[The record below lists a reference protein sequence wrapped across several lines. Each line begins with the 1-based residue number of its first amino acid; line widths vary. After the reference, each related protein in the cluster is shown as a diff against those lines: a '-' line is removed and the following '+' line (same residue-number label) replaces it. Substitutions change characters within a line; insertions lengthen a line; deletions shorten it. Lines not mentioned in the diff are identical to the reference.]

1 MLDVS
6 RARGCGKKQGLQRV
20 RTARRGRRWRRS
32 RRQALSHHGLYA
44 LLRGGP
50 VGNDDD
56 DDDDGGSLSR
66 LDGWTC
72 SDPVLLAR
80 LVGDGEAPLGGAP
93 TCRAGADAPPRKLLD
108 PQRILIVKRTRS
120 RRWGNSHRWL
130 PPVKS

>member
-80 LVGDGEAPLGGAP
+80 PLASIQEGVGL
-93 TCRAGADAPPRKLLD
+93 RASDYRP
-108 PQRILIVKRTRS
+108 S
-120 RRWGNSHRWL
+120 R
-130 PPVKS
+130 